1 MSIKSP
7 KIVNF
12 EEIIML
18 DFVKEI
24 KESAKALFDL
34 MQLFL
39 EKDIAQFKV

>member
-1 MSIKSP
+1 MAIKSP

-24 KESAKALFDL
+24 KESAKSLFDL
-34 MQLFL
+34 LQLFL
-39 EKDIAQFKV
+39 EKDMV